1 MKGSIFNFF
10 LVPDIESWIEG
21 IEEEIKKRFNIK
33 ILTMRLFLSVVTVA
47 DGQRFTTLIQI
58 DVLNQF
64 KVVNNLFS

>member
-1 MKGSIFNFF
+1 M
-10 LVPDIESWIEG
+10 PDIESWIEG

-47 DGQRFTTLIQI
+47 DGQRFTMLIQI